1 MMKLQALFHKKTNLI
16 RKNSVILK
24 SFSFL
29 IRNFAALF
37 ARFLHSNIRKNFA
50 AYLLKNKKEDYE
62 T

>member
-1 MMKLQALFHKKTNLI
+1 MKLQALFHKKTNLI

-29 IRNFAALF
+29 IRNFATSS
-37 ARFLHSNIRKNFA
+37 ARFLRSNIRKNFTA
-50 AYLLKNKKEDYE
+50 FLHYNKKEDYE